1 MAFVD
6 TLTPRGQRQ
15 LNNAIRNALLHMG
28 GQRLAGKD
36 RRERIRHACLFHQDD
51 TPSADFYA
59 DDGWYYC
66 HGCGAVHPL
75 DDVVEALE
83 NLGCEELQAVFEQD
97 RSKIE
102 TARPHGG
109 TGRADS
115 RRTSGDLSPHY
126 HSKFGEP
133 DAVYVYR
140 TPSGA
145 VSHYRLRWESVDE
158 EGQRTKQMRTQGADF
173 TWKDVDKVWPI
184 YGDTTLTGLPNLSII
199 VCEGEKAVHALNA
212 ACETFDNHLVVAV
225 TCGSTVDLLSHSRRL
240 ADRLIELEP
249 ARVLLWPDN
258 DRSKRT
264 RAWLGP
270 LKRSLEAG
278 GVEVAVVDVAVLDL
292 PLHGGPDDFLE
303 RGGRL
308 SSVLATAFL
317 PPGAPVIDQLTRD
330 LVVVDDGR
338 FLMPGTRRL
347 YEPKLDNLETLW
359 YRHTGGVP
367 KHGALKLLRAQVA
380 ALGADS
386 RTQVAWR
393 RWHDDDNTQLYW
405 RPRETSHC
413 YRVDADGIHTSYDP
427 PDALLMVER
436 QTRYSPDVDEG
447 GSYADLAELCGFFG
461 LEGRDV
467 ELVLG
472 WLVCALVG
480 LQTPILLLR
489 GEAGAG
495 KSTLARLL
503 MGIIEPSA
511 PHTQLS
517 SNDRFQVDRRELIG
531 ALKRSIGV
539 IIDNVTRF
547 SPDAEDLLCQFVTG
561 FSTSHRQL
569 YENDTQLLSFRR
581 AIIITTTSWEVRK
594 GDLATRLLPFNLA
607 GRSSFLSERHIE
619 RRFARHIERIR
630 GFLFRCAVEFFLQ
643 RSNVDQP
650 SDIRVADLGI
660 ALASLGYATQS
671 VASRLFNLRAEV
683 LSQTNWWYDAV
694 VDLYRSHYQD
704 EPPHVG
710 SSFALAGR
718 EIVDGMIE
726 RGCEEVPSHRSPA
739 FARWMREHN
748 PMFRDA
754 GFVVD
759 YFREAKYRGWTF
771 RTIRE
776 PDEEFDE

>member
-15 LNNAIRNALLHMG
+15 LRTAIRNALTKMG
-28 GQRLAGKD
+28 GRRMTGKD
-36 RRERIRHACLFHQDD
+36 QRERTRHACLFHQDD
-51 TPSADFYA
+51 TPSADYYA

-66 HGCGAVHPL
+66 HGCGITAPL
-75 DDVVEALE
+75 DDVVEALDA
-83 NLGCEELQAVFEQD
+83 LDADELKVDFEQK
-97 RSKIE
+97 R
-102 TARPHGG
+102 TAQPQGG

-115 RRTSGDLSPHY
+115 RRTSGGSSPHY

-158 EGQRTKQMRTQGADF
+158 VGTRIKTLRTQAADL
-173 TWKDVDKVWPI
+173 TWKDVDKAWPI
-184 YGDTTLTGLPNLSII
+184 YGDTTLSGLPNLSIV
-199 VCEGEKAVHALNA
+199 VCEGEKAVNALNM
-212 ACETFDNHLVVAV
+212 ACEMFDNHLVVAV
-225 TCGSTVDLLSHSRRL
+225 TCGSTVDMLSHSRRL
-240 ADRLIELEP
+240 ADRLIELQP

-292 PLHGGPDDFLE
+292 PLHAGPDDYLD

-308 SSVLATAFL
+308 ASVLATAFL
-317 PPGAPVIDQLTRD
+317 PPGAPVIEQLTRD

-405 RPRETSHC
+405 RPREAGHC
-413 YRVDADGIHTSYDP
+413 YRVDADGVHTSYDP

-447 GSYADLAELCGFFG
+447 GDFADLEELCGFFG

-531 ALKRSIGV
+531 ALRRSIGV

-594 GDLATRLLPFNLA
+594 GDLATRLLPFNLL
-607 GRSSFLSERHIE
+607 GRSSYLSERHIE
-619 RRFARHIERIR
+619 RRFAPHIERIR

-643 RSNVDQP
+643 RANVDQP

-660 ALASLGYATQS
+660 ALASLGYASQA
-671 VASRLFNLRAEV
+671 VASRLFNLRAQV
-683 LSQTNWWYDAV
+683 LAQTNWWYDAV
-694 VDLYRSHYQD
+694 VDLYRSQH
-704 EPPHVG
+704 EGSPPHVG
-710 SSFALAGR
+710 SSFALSGR
-718 EIVDGMIE
+718 EIVDGMLE

-759 YFREAKYRGWTF
+759 YFREANYRGWTF

-776 PDEEFDE
+776 PDDEVGE

>member
-6 TLTPRGQRQ
+6 TLTQRGVRQ
-15 LNNAIRNALLHMG
+15 LRSAIRSALVAMG
-28 GQRLAGKD
+28 GKRMPGKD
-36 RRERIRHACLFHQDD
+36 QRERIRHACLFHEDD

-59 DDGWYYC
+59 DDGWCYC
-66 HGCGAVHPL
+66 HGCGGTFSL
-75 DDVVEALE
+75 DEVVAALDALDRDE
-83 NLGCEELQAVFEQD
+83 VKVDFEQ
-97 RSKIE
+97 RPE
-102 TARPHGG
+102 TRTARLPSG
-109 TGRADS
+109 TSRADGP
-115 RRTSGDLSPHY
+115 RRPEGSSPHY

-133 DAVYVYR
+133 SAVYVYR
-140 TPSGA
+140 RPDGF
-145 VSHYRLRWESVDE
+145 VSHYRLRWETVDE
-158 EGQRTKQMRTQGADF
+158 DGTRSKQMRTQGADF
-173 TWKDVDKVWPI
+173 TWKDVVKSWPV
-184 YGDTTLTGLPNLSII
+184 YGDTTLDGLPNLSIV
-199 VCEGEKAVHALNA
+199 VCEGEKAVNAVTA
-212 ACETFDNHLVVAV
+212 ACEMFDEHLIVAV
-225 TCGSTVDLLSHSRRL
+225 TCGGNTDLHAHGRQL
-240 ADRLIELEP
+240 ATRLIELAP

-258 DRSKRT
+258 DRSQRT
-264 RAWLGP
+264 RAWLQP
-270 LKRSLEAG
+270 LKRALEAG
-278 GVEVAVVDVAVLDL
+278 GVAVAIADLATLDL
-292 PLHGGPDDFLE
+292 PAKAGPDDFLE

-308 SSVLATAFL
+308 ADVLATAFL
-317 PPGAPVIDQLTRD
+317 PPGAPVIEQLVRD

-359 YRHTGGVP
+359 FRHTGGVP
-367 KHGALKLLRAQVA
+367 KHSALKLLRAEVA

-405 RPRETSHC
+405 RPRETGFC

-436 QTRYSPDVDEG
+436 QVRYSPDVDEG
-447 GSYADLAELCGFFG
+447 GSYADLEELCGFFG
-461 LEGRDV
+461 LESRDV

-517 SNDRFQVDRRELIG
+517 SSDRYQVDERKLIG
-531 ALKRSIGV
+531 ALRRSIGV
-539 IIDNVTRF
+539 IIDNVSRF

-581 AIIITTTSWEVRK
+581 AVIITTTSWEVRK

-607 GRSSFLSERHIE
+607 ARSSYLSERHIE
-619 RRFARHIERIR
+619 RRFAHHIERIR
-630 GFLFRCAVEFFLQ
+630 GFLFKCAVEFFLQ

-660 ALASLGYATQS
+660 ALASLGYASQA
-671 VASRLFNLRAEV
+671 VASRLFNLRANV
-683 LSQTNWWYDAV
+683 LAQTNWWYDAV
-694 VDLYRSHYQD
+694 VDLYNTQHNGTAPR
-704 EPPHVG
+704 VG
-710 SSFALAGR
+710 SSFVLAAR

-726 RGCEEVPSHRSPA
+726 RGCEDVPSHRSPA
-739 FARWMREHN
+739 FARWLREHN

-754 GFVVD
+754 GFQVD
-759 YFREAKYRGWTF
+759 YFRESGWRGWTF
-771 RTIRE
+771 TTIRE
-776 PDEEFDE
+776 VGE